1 VKSVRTSLSAVP
13 AEACGAQL
21 NPSVIGWPERF
32 LRKSRPP
39 VEQFFALFSCHKNVI
54 PACDDAAQ
62 VNL

>member
-1 VKSVRTSLSAVP
+1 VKGVRTSLSAVS

-21 NPSVIGWPERF
+21 NPSVIGVPERF
-32 LRKSRPP
+32 FRKIRPP
-39 VEQFFALFSCHKNVI
+39 VEHSFALFSCHKNVI